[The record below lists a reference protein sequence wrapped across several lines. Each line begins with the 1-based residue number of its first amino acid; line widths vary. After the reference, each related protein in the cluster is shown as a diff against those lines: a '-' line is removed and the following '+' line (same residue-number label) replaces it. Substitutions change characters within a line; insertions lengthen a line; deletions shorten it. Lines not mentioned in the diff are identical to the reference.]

1 MTANFATTRRH
12 ADLEP
17 YLKTIASFLAAMETD
32 ELPRGSAAND
42 NCRHASVVDVN
53 PAPMRAEDLLG
64 AFDAGA
70 IRFAATS
77 RRALQFVRGDDGE
90 LEPRSYVI
98 PAGAITHVWGDR
110 VTQDAGRVRKSEAKS
125 AVTADRARLDW
136 FCVKLR
142 AVPPA
147 RPKRVMSRRKPA
159 DPIDWGQFSHVRG
172 NVPLDEARAACGLP
186 PIDRCPLAGL
196 PWEPDPE
203 NLFVGMV
210 AGRGSRRDGARN
222 RTHTRR
228 PDPES
233 YVGDAAL
240 VDRLA
245 LEQFRIRYPAHYA
258 VLESAM
264 TACSMGDL
272 VGSNDHKSGKR
283 KWVAAAEALQEF
295 LAA

>member
-1 MTANFATTRRH
+1 
-12 ADLEP
+12 
-17 YLKTIASFLAAMETD
+17 
-32 ELPRGSAAND
+32 
-42 NCRHASVVDVN
+42 
-53 PAPMRAEDLLG
+53 MRAEDLLTAFHGG
-64 AFDAGA
+64 AV
-70 IRFAATS
+70 RFATAS
-77 RRALQFVRGDDGE
+77 RRALQFVRREDGE
-90 LEPRSYVI
+90 FEPRSYVI

-110 VTQDAGRVRKSEAKS
+110 VTQDAGRLRKSEAKS
-125 AVTADRARLDW
+125 AVLADTARLDW

-159 DPIDWGQFSHVRG
+159 DPIDWEQFPHVRG

-203 NLFVGMV
+203 TLFVGMV
-210 AGRGSRRDGARN
+210 AGRGSRRDGAHN
-222 RTHTRR
+222 KTHTRR

-233 YVGDAAL
+233 YAGDAAL

-245 LEQFRIRYPAHYA
+245 LEQFRARHPAHYA
-258 VLESAM
+258 VLESTM
-264 TACSMGDL
+264 TARNMSEL
-272 VGSNDHKSGKR
+272 AGSNDGKSGKR
-283 KWVAAAEALQEF
+283 KWIAAAEALQQF